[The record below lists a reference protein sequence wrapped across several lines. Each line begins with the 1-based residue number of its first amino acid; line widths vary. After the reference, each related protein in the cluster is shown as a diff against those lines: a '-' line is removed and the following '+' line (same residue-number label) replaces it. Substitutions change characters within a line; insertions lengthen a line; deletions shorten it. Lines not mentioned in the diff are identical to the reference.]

1 MSFLSDLWSGKAA
14 PDVVFCRD
22 MLFVGSA
29 LNMASLVLVLLSAA
43 LRWPWPVTVLLY
55 AAPLPWNAVLLIGI
69 WQGSKAMEH
78 DAQRIVLRAAAALW
92 FAVFAVL

>member
-1 MSFLSDLWSGKAA
+1 MRLLSDLWSGNAN

-29 LNMASLVLVLLSAA
+29 LNMAALILVVLSAA
-43 LRWPWPVTVLLY
+43 LHWPWPVTLLLY

-69 WQGSKAMEH
+69 WRGS
-78 DAQRIVLRAAAALW
+78 DTIGRDVQRVVLRAAAVLW